1 MLVKVG
7 DIVCLTRIDEIDP
20 KHVGISD
27 QMIRHVG
34 KNVRVVR
41 IRKDRV
47 LAELLNTST
56 DRHSYNEWW
65 FDTDWLGP
73 AVDDTVEP
81 EKEEKSSNTDWTRED
96 LQAALE
102 LRSDN
107 DAGDNISIREYLQAL
122 LLSVWREGEYFDGKR
137 PFGNSDWHYDL
148 YKPLVETGIIYGKI
162 HPYGYIEYIDDK
174 KADALIIELIKE
186 MCRGD

>member
-1 MLVKVG
+1 MLAKVG
-7 DIVCLTRIDEIDP
+7 DIVCLTSIDEIDP

-27 QMIRHVG
+27 QMRRHVG
-34 KNVRVVR
+34 KNVKVVQTCESR
-41 IRKDRV
+41 GTV
-47 LAELLNTST
+47 LAEFVGTNI
-56 DRHSYNEWW
+56 DWW

-107 DAGDNISIREYLQAL
+107 DAGENISIREYLQAL
-122 LLSVWREGEYFDGKR
+122 LLSVCGVKANTSTVSVRSGI
-137 PFGNSDWHYDL
+137 
-148 YKPLVETGIIYGKI
+148 VTGAMICIS
-162 HPYGYIEYIDDK
+162 
-174 KADALIIELIKE
+174 
-186 MCRGD
+186 R